1 MNPRA
6 RKAAQKRI
14 TQSVTLRRTA
24 SRETRPHAQE
34 SRKQEASKGRSKSAF
49 TQRDISRA
57 VKALEKQG
65 KTVGAVS
72 FDGFSV
78 LLTTHAAG
86 PVSTNEWDDVLLR
99 EAGA

>member
-1 MNPRA
+1 MNLRA

-14 TQSVTLRRTA
+14 AQSVTLRRTA
-24 SRETRPHAQE
+24 SRKSRLHAQE
-34 SRKQEASKGRSKSAF
+34 RRKQEASKGRSRSAF
-49 TQRDISRA
+49 TQRDINRA

-86 PVSTNEWDDVLLR
+86 LVSTNEWDDVLLR